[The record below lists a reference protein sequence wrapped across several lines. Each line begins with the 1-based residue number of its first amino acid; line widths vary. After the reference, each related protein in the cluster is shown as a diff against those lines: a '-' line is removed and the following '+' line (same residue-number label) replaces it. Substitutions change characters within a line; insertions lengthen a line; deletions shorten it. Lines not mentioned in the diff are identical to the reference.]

1 MMIEW
6 FWVVIAGKKRRN
18 REGRRE
24 GTEELCT
31 VAFREMG
38 RCFGG
43 RESNRRRE

>member
-1 MMIEW
+1 MEE
-6 FWVVIAGKKRRN
+6 KKN

-31 VAFREMG
+31 VAFFFREMG

-43 RESNRRRE
+43 RESNPRSEREEGGCEL